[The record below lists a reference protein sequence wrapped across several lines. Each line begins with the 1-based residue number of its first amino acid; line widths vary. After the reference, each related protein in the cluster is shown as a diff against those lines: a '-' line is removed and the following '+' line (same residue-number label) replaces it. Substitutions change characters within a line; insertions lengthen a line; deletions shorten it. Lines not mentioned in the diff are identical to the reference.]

1 MVTHA
6 LEWPSLTV
14 QWLPIKEENQAGGY
28 SRQELILGTHT
39 SEGEQNYLMRAEVQL
54 PLEDTETDNRGYDE
68 ERGEVGGFGASNG
81 RITIKQQINHE
92 GEVNRARACP
102 QNHFLIAT
110 KTISAEVYVFDYS
123 KHPSKPAADG
133 QCKPDIRLTG
143 HKNEGY
149 GLSWSA
155 QREGYLLS
163 GSDDAQICV
172 WDVQATTAASSSL
185 PALHIFQGHGGVV
198 EDVAWHPRH
207 ASLFGSVG
215 DDKKLIIWDLRKP
228 AEAAQQSETEAHS
241 AEVNC
246 ISFNP
251 FNEFIVATGSADKT
265 VALWDVRNL
274 SRKLHLFES
283 HQEEV
288 FQVGWSPHH
297 ESILA
302 SSGADRRLMVWDLSR
317 IGEEQTPEDAEDGP
331 PELLFVHGGHTA
343 KISDFAFNGG
353 DDWVVASV
361 AEDNILQIWQMAES
375 IWAE

>member
-1 MVTHA
+1 M
-6 LEWPSLTV
+6 E
-14 QWLPIKEENQAGGY
+14 GGY
-28 SRQELILGTHT
+28 SKQQLILGTHT
-39 SEGEQNYLMRAEVQL
+39 SENEQNYLMRAEVHL
-54 PLEDTETDNRGYDE
+54 PLEDSETDNRGYDE
-68 ERGEVGGFGASNG
+68 ERGEVGGFGSSQG
-81 RITIKQQINHE
+81 RIQIQQQINHD

-110 KTISAEVYVFDYS
+110 KTVSADVYVFDYS
-123 KHPSKPAADG
+123 KHPSKPAPG
-133 QCKPDIRLTG
+133 GECKPDIRLTG

-149 GLSWSA
+149 GLSWSS

-172 WDVQATTAASSSL
+172 WDVNSTPAGANTL
-185 PALHIFQGHGGVV
+185 PALHIYSGHGGVV

-207 ASLFGSVG
+207 SHLFGSVG
-215 DDKKLIIWDLRKP
+215 DDKKLILWDLRKP
-228 AEAAQQSETEAHS
+228 VDAAQDREVEAHS
-241 AEVNC
+241 LEVNC
-246 ISFNP
+246 LSFNP

-265 VALWDVRNL
+265 VALWDIRNL

-297 ESILA
+297 ETILA

-317 IGEEQTPEDAEDGP
+317 VGEEQDPGESEDGP
-331 PELLFVHGGHTA
+331 PELLFIHGGHTA
-343 KISDFAFNGG
+343 KISDFAFNGS
-353 DDWVVASV
+353 DEWVVASV
-361 AEDNILQIWQMAES
+361 AEDNILQIWQMAEN